1 MRKSQEKK
9 CRLWQESL
17 LALQIYEAILLRD
30 VRDNGTDLSKFW
42 TSQSERLSIN
52 GTAHKRY
59 TLDEDISPKVRLKNS
74 KATTNAQWN

>member
-42 TSQSERLSIN
+42 TSQSKRLNIN
-52 GTAHKRY
+52 GTADKRY
-59 TLDEDISPKVRLKNS
+59 TLDEDISPKVWLKNS